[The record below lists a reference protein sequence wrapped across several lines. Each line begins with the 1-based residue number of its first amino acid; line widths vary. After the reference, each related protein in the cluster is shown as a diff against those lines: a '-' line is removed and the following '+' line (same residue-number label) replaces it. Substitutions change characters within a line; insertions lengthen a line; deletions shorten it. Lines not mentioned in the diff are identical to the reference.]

1 MRNEPVGV
9 EQKDAFEPSRKHSL
23 KILAL
28 GFGLSFIHLF
38 WYGSPW
44 TAWLALVCYVPFLVW
59 LRMYS
64 KRPFVAG
71 LTFGYFYA
79 LMNSFWLGQFVG
91 RWTQSLLIGALV
103 VFIVGSVWGCFYGFA
118 CWLNKKLSG
127 VRFPFTLLVL
137 LSLAE
142 ASRMAIPQLEFPFCP
157 VGEPL
162 VVYPFLT
169 IALRS
174 ALITSIATLFV
185 SECWASRFLL
195 HLTLPNSPL
204 LRETSKVTAIFGAIL
219 IVAILATPISPQSEP
234 KVGVRVALG
243 QLGEDLAYGNPQM
256 EPFVIRRAGEDL
268 IQRAIDEKADVIIFP
283 EAVASFETEPV
294 TYFRLRPEM
303 KVLFGASRGTSPR
316 YQSAYLW
323 DGKGFSYTDKN
334 RLVVFGE
341 YVPFRGIIPY
351 PAGFQ
356 LPSGDLAPGTERHVL
371 EVKPGVKVGAMICF
385 ESLFAS
391 SASDFKK
398 LDADFLAIMSLDD
411 WYMGTNAIPRLEIAA
426 RWRAVETRKW
436 ITRVGSLGK
445 TMIID
450 PQGRIKA
457 DLPTGKRG
465 LLLYNL

>member
-1 MRNEPVGV
+1 MAADSKTTETT
-9 EQKDAFEPSRKHSL
+9 FEKSRAQSL

-44 TAWLALVCYVPFLVW
+44 TAWLAFVCYVPFLVW
-59 LRMYS
+59 LQTYS

-79 LMNSFWLGQFVG
+79 LMNSYWLGQFVG
-91 RWTQSLLIGALV
+91 KWTQSVFIGALV
-103 VFIVGSVWGCFYGFA
+103 IFIVGSVWGCFYGFA
-118 CWLNKKLSG
+118 ILADRLIEKKLPI
-127 VRFPFTLLVL
+127 PFLLPIL
-137 LSLAE
+137 LCLAE
-142 ASRMAIPQLEFPFCP
+142 VSRMAIPQLEFPFCP
-157 VGEPL
+157 FGEPL
-162 VVYPFLT
+162 VAYPSLT
-169 IALRS
+169 IILRTALV
-174 ALITSIATLFV
+174 TSVFTVFISYMGSMLGIIYM
-185 SECWASRFLL
+185 SG
-195 HLTLPNSPL
+195 PKKM
-204 LRETSKVTAIFGAIL
+204 LRETWGVPSVFFGFLAVTMLGSAFVAQSKPEI
-219 IVAILATPISPQSEP
+219 
-234 KVGVRVALG
+234 GVRVALG

-268 IQRAIDEKADVIIFP
+268 IQRAVDEKADLVIFP
-283 EAVASFETEPV
+283 EAVASFETDPV

-356 LPSGDLAPGTERHVL
+356 LPSGDLAPGKERHIL